1 MKRLK
6 MLTNSKKSAF
16 LFFRFMF
23 YCLVTRSINTP
34 KSSNDFMVLIISF
47 ISLFGINKVNS
58 FLLSQ
63 LLFHTFISSFGIN
76 KVNYFLLSQ
85 VLLHLRIFI
94 SNLFISFEVKL
105 LSNPGKLSITKGI
118 ATFDSDFF
126 LNCLIKNQKIHLIEL
141 Y

>member
-1 MKRLK
+1 
-6 MLTNSKKSAF
+6 MLTNSKKSVF
-16 LFFRFMF
+16 LFFCFMF
-23 YCLVTRSINTP
+23 YCLVTRWINTP

-47 ISLFGINKVNS
+47 ISLNKVNS

-76 KVNYFLLSQ
+76 RVNYFLLSQ

-105 LSNPGKLSITKGI
+105 LSSPGKLFITKGI
-118 ATFDSDFF
+118 ATFVSAFF
-126 LNCLIKNQKIHLIEL
+126 LNCLIKNEKIHLIEL
-141 Y
+141 F